1 MLVGRER
8 PGVDVDVG
16 IDFDGRHADVAV
28 LEDGAERAGD
38 DTLAHAANHAA
49 GHQDVL
55 HDCRLVARRARGR
68 DSFEHPRTR
77 VPTPS
82 WFGAY

>member
-8 PGVDVDVG
+8 PGVYVDVR
-16 IDFDGRHADVAV
+16 IDFDRRHANITV

-38 DTLAHAANHAA
+38 DTLAHAADHTA

-55 HDCRLVARRARGR
+55 HCR
-68 DSFEHPRTR
+68 
-77 VPTPS
+77 
-82 WFGAY
+82 